1 MSEPLSRVERRKQ
14 RTRAALVEAAQV
26 IFAERGVAD
35 ASIQEVT
42 DAADVGFGSFY
53 NYFSSKA
60 ELFDV
65 AVAETF
71 EANAARLEE
80 LFADEE
86 DPAVV
91 FASSMRL
98 VGRLIE
104 TAPRMARIMMHSPGA
119 LLTSRKGHAPHALRD
134 IQRAVDS
141 GRFRVDDPMVALAC
155 AGGGLIAAMHI
166 ADEDRSVVVD
176 DLIDG
181 LVLNVLLM
189 FRVDE
194 AEARRLVSLPLPTYT
209 ASLTGA

>member
-1 MSEPLSRVERRKQ
+1 MSQAPSRVERRKQ
-14 RTRAALVEAAQV
+14 RTRAALVEAAQG

-53 NYFSSKA
+53 NHFSSKA

-65 AVAETF
+65 AVAEVF
-71 EANAARLEE
+71 ETNAARLEE

-86 DPAVV
+86 DPAIV
-91 FASSMRL
+91 FCSSMRL

-104 TAPRMARIMMHSPGA
+104 TQPRIARIMMHSPGT
-119 LLTSRKGHAPHALRD
+119 LLTSSKGHAPHALRD
-134 IQRAVDS
+134 IRAAVAA
-141 GRFRVDDPMVALAC
+141 GRFRVDDDAAALAC

-166 ADEDRSVVVD
+166 AAEDPTVEVPH
-176 DLIDG
+176 LIDQ
-181 LVLNVLLM
+181 LVFNVLLM

-194 AEARRLVSLPLPTYT
+194 DEAKRLVSLPLPAYD
-209 ASLTGA
+209 ASLGGA